1 MRLGL
6 SSAAFYGRREV
17 EDSAELLPGYGLDVC
32 EVFLNSFSEYNTT
45 FGGLVRERLNGLPC
59 VSVHPKG
66 TQFEPDIFSPSPRQ
80 RQDALDFFRRVCD
93 AGQALGASYYVFHS
107 VGMIRGRRHPGELY
121 HMVENLHAMQEIAHP
136 RGMEVLWE
144 NVSWCAMATLEDVR
158 QVRELLPEQGF
169 VLDLKQAYQVGVTP
183 AEMIAAMGPHLKH
196 LHVLDWN
203 AAGELVLPGEGVN
216 DFAALFRL
224 LKKTSYQGAV
234 ILEPYA
240 AQTRDDARL
249 RASLTYLRQAMRE
262 AGV

>member
-1 MRLGL
+1 M
-6 SSAAFYGRREV
+6 
-17 EDSAELLPGYGLDVC
+17 
-32 EVFLNSFSEYNTT
+32 
-45 FGGLVRERLNGLPC
+45 
-59 VSVHPKG
+59 HPKG

-121 HMVENLHAMQEIAHP
+121 HMVENLHALQDIANPRRRQAPSEI
-136 RGMEVLWE
+136 
-144 NVSWCAMATLEDVR
+144 VSSCCMSTTQDGR

-169 VLDLKQAYQVGVTP
+169 VLDLKQAYQMGVTP

-249 RASLTYLRQAMRE
+249 RASLSYLRQAMRE

>member
-1 MRLGL
+1 M
-6 SSAAFYGRREV
+6 
-17 EDSAELLPGYGLDVC
+17 
-32 EVFLNSFSEYNTT
+32 
-45 FGGLVRERLNGLPC
+45 
-59 VSVHPKG
+59 
-66 TQFEPDIFSPSPRQ
+66 
-80 RQDALDFFRRVCD
+80 
-93 AGQALGASYYVFHS
+93 
-107 VGMIRGRRHPGELY
+107 
-121 HMVENLHAMQEIAHP
+121 
-136 RGMEVLWE
+136 
-144 NVSWCAMATLEDVR
+144 
-158 QVRELLPEQGF
+158 RELLPEQGF
-169 VLDLKQAYQVGVTP
+169 VLDLKQAYQMGVTS

-224 LKKTSYQGAV
+224 LKKTGYQGAV